1 MCASRVRFLWPNVR
15 GRLNSARS
23 CSADSGFLRP
33 LAGVQ
38 SARYYSDGGTGIR
51 AMAAEKEDSVL
62 EVEEYLNS
70 FKNFEKDGIPKG
82 AGTESDEGF
91 DLRRMS
97 RLLST
102 LGDPISKYQVVHV
115 AGTKGKG
122 STVAFISNILRAA
135 GFRVGSYTSPH
146 IRSLR
151 ERIVSGETG
160 QPISI
165 EAFNQLYRDLHK
177 RVNEA
182 VIAESGALTH
192 FEILTALAF
201 AQFAR
206 EKVDIAVIET
216 GLGGARDATN
226 VIPATSLLASV
237 IVGVGREH
245 LEALGG
251 SLESIAH
258 AKAGIIKEGRPVIL
272 GRQSENVAEG
282 ILREVAASKNA
293 TVVPGPGEEVVC
305 ELKNIIADYRN
316 PHQFCDIVVK
326 SKDPTVTGAIC
337 SEVWGMRD
345 VKLGALG
352 VHQMDNAAS
361 AIQTALCLRNG
372 GLNISDTSIRLG
384 LESTRIPGR
393 FQFATP
399 AEAMAL
405 RSKGATV
412 ILDGAHTESS
422 AAALADTLTRTFPES
437 CLALVVAMASD
448 KEHLP
453 FTRTLLQAKPKIVV
467 TTSVD
472 IAGGTKR
479 VMSPSAL
486 ADIFEQAA
494 EDLGIETVY
503 GLQDVAEIKAEGE
516 QTLFVDEAEGLE
528 SAVARSVYM
537 VHLLR
542 NGTKGVVCIT
552 GSLHAVSESL
562 KLMSS
567 K

>member
-1 MCASRVRFLWPNVR
+1 
-15 GRLNSARS
+15 
-23 CSADSGFLRP
+23 
-33 LAGVQ
+33 
-38 SARYYSDGGTGIR
+38 
-51 AMAAEKEDSVL
+51 MAAETDDSVL

-70 FKNFEKDGIPKG
+70 FKNFEKDGVPKG
-82 AGTESDEGF
+82 AGTGSDEGF
-91 DLRRMS
+91 DLGRMS

-102 LGDPISKYQVVHV
+102 IGDPISKYQVVHV

-122 STVAFISNILRAA
+122 STVAFISDILRAA

-160 QPISI
+160 QPIST

-182 VIAESGALTH
+182 VISESGALTH

-272 GRQSENVAEG
+272 GRQSENVAER

-293 TVVPGPGEEVVC
+293 TVVPRPDEVIVC

-316 PHQFCDIVVK
+316 PHQFCDIVIK
-326 SKDPTVTGAIC
+326 SKDPTVSGAKS

-384 LESTRIPGR
+384 LERTTIPGR

-412 ILDGAHTESS
+412 ILDGAHTEGS

-453 FTRTLLQAKPKIVV
+453 FTRTLLEGARPKIVV

-472 IAGGTKR
+472 IAGGAKR
-479 VMSPSAL
+479 AMSASAM

-494 EDLGIETVY
+494 EDLGIETAY

-516 QTLFVDEAEGLE
+516 ETLFVDEAEDLE
-528 SAVARSVYM
+528 AAVARAVYM
-537 VHLLR
+537 VHLVR
-542 NGTKGVVCIT
+542 NGTKGVICIT